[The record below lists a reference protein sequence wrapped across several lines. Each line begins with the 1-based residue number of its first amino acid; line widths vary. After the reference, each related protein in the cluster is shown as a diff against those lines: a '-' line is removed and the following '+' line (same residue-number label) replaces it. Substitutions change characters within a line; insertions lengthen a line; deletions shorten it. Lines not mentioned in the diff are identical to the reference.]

1 MKFLVVDDDPAI
13 LKMVQTLLEFA
24 GHHVQSCEN
33 ALDAIK
39 TLNDLSYDIL
49 ITDAT
54 MPAYS
59 GFDLIRT
66 VKKKSALKNLSVAML
81 TGRSEKG
88 DIEQALELG
97 VHDYIVKPIEP
108 ELFLEKMKRL
118 VERHPKNQDS
128 HKDMIRIEANLQHS
142 ITVIQI
148 TDIGVR
154 IESPHPITKG
164 MIVKIDLP
172 ELKKVGIRQNQFKV
186 IFNTLNAN
194 TKDCVVELLL
204 LHLSSKDQEVLSSL
218 AKKWMSNRAA

>member
-13 LKMVQTLLEFA
+13 LKMVQTLLEFS
-24 GHHVQSCEN
+24 GHQVECREN

-39 TLNDLSYDIL
+39 TLNDPSFDIL
-49 ITDAT
+49 ISDAT

-66 VKKKSALKNLSVAML
+66 VKKKPALKNLSIAML

-97 VHDYIVKPIEP
+97 VQDYIVKPIEP

-118 VERHPKNQDS
+118 VERHPNNKTP
-128 HKDMIRIEANLQHS
+128 HKDMIRLEAIVQHP
-142 ITVIQI
+142 ITVVQI

-154 IESPHPITKG
+154 VECPHPMAKDLV
-164 MIVKIDLP
+164 VKIDLP
-172 ELKKVGIRQNQFKV
+172 ELKKIGIRQNQFKV
-186 IFNTLNAN
+186 IFNTPQ
-194 TKDCVVELLL
+194 TQKGGYVVELLL
-204 LHLSSKDQEVLSSL
+204 LHLASKDQEALSSL
-218 AKKWMSNRAA
+218 AKKWMSHRAA

>member
-24 GHHVQSCEN
+24 GHQVKCCEN

-39 TLNDLSYDIL
+39 ALNDLSYDIL
-49 ITDAT
+49 ISDAT

-66 VKKKSALKNLSVAML
+66 VKKKSTLKNISVAML

-97 VHDYIVKPIEP
+97 VQDYIVKPIEP

-118 VERHPKNQDS
+118 VEKHPKSQDS
-128 HKDMIRIEANLQHS
+128 HKEMIRIQAVLQYS

-154 IESPHPITKG
+154 IECPHPMTKG
-164 MIVKIDLP
+164 MIVKLDLS

-186 IFNTLNAN
+186 IFNTPN
-194 TKDCVVELLL
+194 TNGGNCVVELLL
-204 LHLSSKDQEVLSSL
+204 LHLATKDQEALSSL